1 MFELIPWRRRMELAD
16 LHREME
22 DAFGRFFHGWPFG
35 PSLNE
40 GDWVPSM
47 DISETAKN
55 LVAKVEVPGIDPK
68 DIDISLHAGVLTV
81 RGERKQE
88 KEEKEENFHR
98 VERSY
103 GSFCRS
109 IRLPVEVNAD
119 KVKAAYKDGVLTI
132 TMPKAKEE
140 ATKKIEVKAA

>member
-1 MFELIPWRRRMELAD
+1 MFELIPWRGTTELAD

-22 DAFGRFFHGWPFG
+22 EAFGRFFRNWPFG
-35 PSLNE
+35 PSSNE
-40 GDWVPSM
+40 GDWIPLM

-68 DIDISLHAGVLTV
+68 DIEISLHAGVLTV

-88 KEEKEENFHR
+88 KEDKQENFHR

-103 GSFCRS
+103 GSFCRR

-119 KVKAAYKDGVLTI
+119 KVKASYKDGILTI

>member
-1 MFELIPWRRRMELAD
+1 MFGLIPWRRRMELAD

-22 DAFGRFFHGWPFG
+22 DAFGRLFHEWPFG
-35 PSLNE
+35 LSLKE
-40 GDWVPSM
+40 GDWVPPM
-47 DISETAKN
+47 DISEGAKN

-68 DIDISLHAGVLTV
+68 DIDISLQGGVLTV

-88 KEEKEENFHR
+88 KEERQENFHS

-119 KVKAAYKDGVLTI
+119 KVKASYKDGVLTI

>member
-1 MFELIPWRRRMELAD
+1 MFGLIPWRGRTGLAD
-16 LHREME
+16 FHREME
-22 DAFGRFFHGWPFG
+22 EAFGRLFDEWPFG
-35 PSLNE
+35 LSLKE
-40 GDWVPSM
+40 GDWVPPM
-47 DISETAKN
+47 DISESGKN

-68 DIDISLHAGVLTV
+68 DIDISLQGGVLTV

-88 KEEKEENFHR
+88 KEEREENFHR
-98 VERSY
+98 VERRY

-109 IRLPVEVNAD
+109 IRLPAEVNTE

-140 ATKKIEVKAA
+140 ATKRIEVKAA